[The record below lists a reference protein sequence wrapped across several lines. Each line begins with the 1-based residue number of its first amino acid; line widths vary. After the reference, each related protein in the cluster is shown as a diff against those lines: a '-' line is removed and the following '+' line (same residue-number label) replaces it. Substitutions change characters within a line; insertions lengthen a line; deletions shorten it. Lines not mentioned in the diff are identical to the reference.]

1 MGVGFGDLLFPW
13 GLTLLLIESLVN
25 LSGFGHPLLTFAM
38 GQIHQIAVAPM
49 HVIGKIGYLLVE
61 PIDRV
66 A

>member
-1 MGVGFGDLLFPW
+1 
-13 GLTLLLIESLVN
+13 LTLLLIQSLVN
-25 LSGFGHPLLTFAM
+25 LGGFGHPLLAFAM
-38 GQIHQIAVAPM
+38 GQIYQIAVAPV